1 VGFVLG
7 KQGCFHTHKSINAVL
22 HINRIKEQNH
32 MIISINVEKLDQIQH
47 TFMMKILKELDIERR
62 YLNSIKSMHDK
73 TTGDIYAE

>member
-1 VGFVLG
+1 
-7 KQGCFHTHKSINAVL
+7 
-22 HINRIKEQNH
+22 